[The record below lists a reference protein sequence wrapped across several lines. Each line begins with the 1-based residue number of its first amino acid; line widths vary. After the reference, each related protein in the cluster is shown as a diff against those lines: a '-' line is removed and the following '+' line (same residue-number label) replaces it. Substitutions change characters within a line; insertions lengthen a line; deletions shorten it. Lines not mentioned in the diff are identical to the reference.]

1 MPNFHVQYERSIDG
15 LVGGASVDTAF
26 GRIPVV
32 VTVPL
37 RPIARMVAEL
47 LLQRVMVS
55 AQEVAGDDEVGFFDF
70 LKKAWEGVWGTAK
83 KVARAIGLTK
93 LVRAV
98 KNGVQKVVRWAGNVI
113 RSPVFGAIVGVA
125 TLIPGVGPIAAAGYA
140 GVKAAMAIADGA
152 SRGDPKALETIGKYA
167 LPGGEK
173 AMALIKSVAPT

>member
-1 MPNFHVQYERSIDG
+1 MANFHVQYERSIDG
-15 LVGGASVDTAF
+15 LVGGAAVDTPL

-47 LLQRVMVS
+47 LFQRVMGAAREEVS
-55 AQEVAGDDEVGFFDF
+55 GDEVGFFGF
-70 LKKAWEGVWGTAK
+70 LQKAWDSVWGTAK

-98 KNGVQKVVRWAGNVI
+98 KSGIQKVVGWAGSVV

-173 AMALIKSVAPT
+173 AMALIRSVAPT